1 MAKKNDV
8 MLGFVPVDEMPQ
20 GRGTR
25 MSTYDQMIDAFLA
38 SDDKIICK
46 EFDTPEKARMV
57 TGQVN
62 TRANKT
68 GKADKVKAHSRKNSC
83 YIEKL

>member
-25 MSTYDQMIDAFLA
+25 VSAYDTMIDAFLA

-46 EFDTPEKARMV
+46 ECDTPEKARLL
-57 TGQVN
+57 TSQVN
-62 TRANKT
+62 ARARKT
-68 GKADKVKAHSRKNSC
+68 GKGDKVKAHSRKNSC